1 MNKSKVGLLP
11 LYLELYDRTLSEYRV
26 SAEKFL
32 KTIIKHLQNRG
43 IEVVAAPICRLKK
56 EFAGAV
62 KSFEETPV
70 DAIVTLHL
78 AYSPSLESAGIL
90 AATKIPIIVLD
101 TTPDF
106 DFGPGQSPE
115 AIMSNHGIH
124 GVQDMCNLLV
134 RNRKRFF
141 LESGHWEKS
150 DVLDRVAGW
159 AYSARLILRIRQSRV
174 GQIGSYFE
182 GMGDFALSP
191 GDLRVSPGIETVI
204 ADPGVLQSLM
214 PADDDPEVDA
224 EVSADRKKFNVKGVG
239 PEVLRKANVAGLA
252 VRRWINK
259 EKLSAFTF
267 NFLTAEKEF
276 RFPILPFLEAAK
288 SMARGIGYAG
298 EGDVLTAA
306 LVGTLITVYPETS
319 FVEMFCPDWKHNT
332 IFLSHMGEMN
342 LNLVS
347 GRPRLIKKDFPFTKN
362 KVQLKMA
369 GRFKPGSAVLVNLAP
384 GPERSYTLLVAPVQ
398 VLPVKGKDR
407 MTETVHGWIKP
418 SKDIA
423 EFLSD
428 YSYHGGTHHLAM
440 VYGKVSEEI
449 IKFGRL
455 MGWKTVRI

>member
-1 MNKSKVGLLP
+1 MGKPKVGLLP
-11 LYLELYDRTLSEYRV
+11 LYLELYDKNLPECRV

-32 KTIIKHLQNRG
+32 KIIIKHLQNQG

-62 KSFEETPV
+62 KFFEETRV
-70 DAIVTLHL
+70 DAMVTLHL

-90 AATKIPIIVLD
+90 AATKIPIIILD

-106 DFGPGQSPE
+106 DFGPGQSPA

-124 GVQDMCNLLV
+124 GVQDLCNLLV
-134 RNRKRFF
+134 RIGKQFF

-150 DVLDRVAGW
+150 DVLDRITGW
-159 AYSARLILRIRQSRV
+159 AYSARLVSRIRQARV
-174 GQIGSYFE
+174 GQLGSYFE
-182 GMGDFALSP
+182 GMGDFALPREILHSS
-191 GDLRVSPGIETVI
+191 LGIETVI
-204 ADPGVLQSLM
+204 ADPGVLQSLL
-214 PADDDPEVDA
+214 PADNAPEVNA
-224 EVSADRKKFNVKGVG
+224 EVSADRKKFKVKGVG
-239 PEVLRKANVAGLA
+239 PEVLRRANVAGLA

-259 EKLSAFTF
+259 ENLSAFTF

-276 RFPILPFLEAAK
+276 RFPVLPFLEAAK
-288 SMARGIGYAG
+288 AMARGIGYAG

-342 LNLVS
+342 LNLVE
-347 GRPRLIKKDFPFTKN
+347 GKPRLVKMNFPFTGN
-362 KVQLKMA
+362 KVQMKVA
-369 GRFKPGSAVLVNLAP
+369 GRFKPGWASLVNLAP
-384 GPERSYTLLVAPVQ
+384 GPKDNYTLLIAPVQ

-407 MTETVHGWIKP
+407 MAETVHGWIKP

-423 EFLSD
+423 EFLAD

-449 IKFGRL
+449 VRFGRL
-455 MGWKTVRI
+455 MGWETVII